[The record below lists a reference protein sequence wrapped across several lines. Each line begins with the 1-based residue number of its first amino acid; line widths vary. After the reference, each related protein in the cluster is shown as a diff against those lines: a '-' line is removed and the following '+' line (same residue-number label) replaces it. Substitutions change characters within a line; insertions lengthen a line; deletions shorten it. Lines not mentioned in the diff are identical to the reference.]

1 MGYQTAL
8 SIAESGLSL
17 RDQLAWHLRGN
28 HYPPIPESMID
39 PCILAVNLAS
49 DGEWDSEVEL
59 PEGVTYRGATS
70 APVHAIV
77 EQHHLSAFVIED
89 EEYFG

>member
-1 MGYQTAL
+1 MGHQTAL

-49 DGEWDSEVEL
+49 DGDWDSLVEL
-59 PEGVTYRGATS
+59 PEGVTYRGETS
-70 APVHAIV
+70 APVHAMV
-77 EQHHLSAFVIED
+77 EQHHLAAFVVDDED
-89 EEYFG
+89 YFG

>member
-17 RDQLAWHLRGN
+17 REQLAWHLRSN
-28 HYPPIPESMID
+28 HYPPIPESMIE

-49 DGEWDSEVEL
+49 DGDWDSQVQL
-59 PEGVTYRGATS
+59 PEGVYYRGETS
-70 APVHAIV
+70 APVHAMV
-77 EQHHLSAFVIED
+77 EQHHLNAFVVDDED
-89 EEYFG
+89 FYE